1 MTFVKNTHSPAADL
15 RPLIVGFDGS
25 AASLIALER
34 GITMA
39 SALGA
44 PLHLVAAWQ
53 LPIQYSGFGV
63 VDWSPEEFTRAMVA
77 DAVHAR
83 FGDHV
88 PEWFSTELHQ
98 GGAAG
103 VLLEASRDA
112 QMLIVGSR
120 GHGGFVGL
128 LLGSVS
134 SAVVGHSRCPV
145 LVMHDDRIAEA
156 ATHGA
161 PASSVVAA

>member
-25 AASLIALER
+25 PAALIALER
-34 GITMA
+34 GISMA
-39 SALGA
+39 TALGA
-44 PLHLVAAWQ
+44 PLRLVAAWQ
-53 LPIQYSGFGV
+53 LPVQYSGFGV

-77 DAVHAR
+77 DAVRTR
-83 FGDHV
+83 FGDDV
-88 PEWFSTELHQ
+88 PAWFSSELHQ

-103 VLLEASRDA
+103 VLIDASRDA

-145 LVMHDDRIAEA
+145 LVMHDDRIHA
-156 ATHGA
+156 ASPAGTPA
-161 PASSVVAA
+161 PATVSA